1 MVKHWIANPEHTG
14 SSPVLPSITVVGL
27 PIVEGFFLRGNKM
40 AARNDIT
47 GDNIS
52 SKTSND
58 KFRDGWELAFGKK
71 KEALNNSEKET
82 SETSESTDE

>member
-1 MVKHWIANPEHTG
+1 M
-14 SSPVLPSITVVGL
+14 
-27 PIVEGFFLRGNKM
+27 RGNKM

-47 GDNIS
+47 GDNIA

-58 KFRDGWELAFGKK
+58 RFRDGWELAFGKK

-82 SETSESTDE
+82 PENLERNDE

>member
-1 MVKHWIANPEHTG
+1 M
-14 SSPVLPSITVVGL
+14 
-27 PIVEGFFLRGNKM
+27 RGNKM

-47 GDNIS
+47 GDNIA

-82 SETSESTDE
+82 PENLERNDE

>member
-1 MVKHWIANPEHTG
+1 MT
-14 SSPVLPSITVVGL
+14 T
-27 PIVEGFFLRGNKM
+27 
-40 AARNDIT
+40 RNDIT
-47 GDNIS
+47 GDNIA

-82 SETSESTDE
+82 SETSESNDE